1 MPMSKSIVVR
11 ASALSAV
18 LGGLLWDAKIIYES
32 NNDHPYPTD
41 ITDALFFVVPLLM
54 LSGLAGLYLL
64 CRGQLSEQEKESHW
78 VGFVLGF
85 GGLVG
90 ASVSSG
96 MWALGLISDVLVG
109 LLLGVLFVGFGLT
122 LFGSSIIEAGL
133 LGRWKAL
140 PMIMGLVSI
149 LAVMMPPW
157 NFAGVAAW
165 ALLGLGWAGLGYVL
179 WSYRDEP
186 DQQSALVRRRA
197 ELGGNA
203 AESWRKEI

>member
-1 MPMSKSIVVR
+1 MPISKSIVVR
-11 ASALSAV
+11 ASALAAM
-18 LGGLLWDAKIIYES
+18 LGGLLWAGKIIYES

-54 LSGLAGLYLL
+54 LAGLAGLYLL
-64 CRGQLSEQEKESHW
+64 CRGQLSEQEKEGHW

-90 ASVSSG
+90 ASASSG
-96 MWALGLISDVLVG
+96 LWALGLISDVLVG

-122 LFGSSIIEAGL
+122 LFGSSIIEARL

-140 PMIMGLVSI
+140 PLIMGLVSI

-157 NFAGVAAW
+157 NFAGVVAW
-165 ALLGLGWAGLGYVL
+165 TLFGLGWTVLGYVL
-179 WSYRDEP
+179 WSYRNEP
-186 DQQSALVRRRA
+186 IQQTAPARRRA
-197 ELGGNA
+197 EPGEGT
-203 AESWRKEI
+203 AES